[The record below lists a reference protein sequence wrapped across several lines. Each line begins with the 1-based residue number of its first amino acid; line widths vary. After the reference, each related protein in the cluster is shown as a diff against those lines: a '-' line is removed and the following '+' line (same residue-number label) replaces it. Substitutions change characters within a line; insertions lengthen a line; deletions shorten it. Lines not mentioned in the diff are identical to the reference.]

1 MSKKT
6 WIIFAAICVIVLGT
20 LVYFSTKD
28 RLDVSGVDISKISA
42 ASEQSGNIGEHVY
55 GNKDSKVV
63 FIEYGDYQCPGC
75 GAAFTPVKDTV
86 EKYKDKIAF
95 VFRNFPLTSIH
106 PNAKA
111 AAAAAEAAGLQ
122 GKFWEMHDV
131 LYKNQDSWNQLNVQ
145 DRTNYFIDQA
155 SDLKINVDTF
165 KQDMAASNVN
175 KKINFDI
182 ALGKKAEITS
192 TPSFFI
198 GDQKLSEDDLY
209 TNNSFDTEKLDELLS
224 NKIAEK

>member
-6 WIIFAAICVIVLGT
+6 WIIFATICVAVLGT

-28 RLDVSGVDISKISA
+28 RLDVSGVNTSQIIA
-42 ASEQSGNIGEHVY
+42 ASEQSGNIADHVY

-75 GAAFTPVKDTV
+75 GAAFTPVKETM
-86 EKYKDKIAF
+86 EKYKEKVAF

-122 GKFWEMHDV
+122 GKFWEMHDK
-131 LYKNQDSWNQLNVQ
+131 LYENQDSWNQLNAQ
-145 DRTNYFIDQA
+145 DRTNYFIEQA
-155 SDLKINVDTF
+155 TNLKLNVDTF
-165 KQDMAASNVN
+165 KQDVAAANVN
-175 KKINFDI
+175 KKLNFDI
-182 ALGKKAEITS
+182 ALGKKSEITS

-209 TNNSFDTEKLDELLS
+209 TDNSFDTEKLDKLLS
-224 NKIAEK
+224 DKIK

>member
-6 WIIFAAICVIVLGT
+6 WIIFAAVCIIVLGT

-28 RLDVSGVDISKISA
+28 RLDVSDIDTSKA
-42 ASEQSGNIGEHVY
+42 VTANEQSGNIADHVY

-122 GKFWEMHDV
+122 GKFWEMHSK
-131 LYKNQDSWNQLNVQ
+131 LYENQDSWNQLNVQ
-145 DRTNYFIDQA
+145 DRTNYFIEQA
-155 SDLKINVDTF
+155 TDLKLNIDTF
-165 KQDMAASNVN
+165 KQDVAAANVN

-182 ALGKKAEITS
+182 ALGKKSEITS

-209 TNNSFDTEKLDELLS
+209 TDNSFDTEKLDKLLS
-224 NKIAEK
+224 DKINEK